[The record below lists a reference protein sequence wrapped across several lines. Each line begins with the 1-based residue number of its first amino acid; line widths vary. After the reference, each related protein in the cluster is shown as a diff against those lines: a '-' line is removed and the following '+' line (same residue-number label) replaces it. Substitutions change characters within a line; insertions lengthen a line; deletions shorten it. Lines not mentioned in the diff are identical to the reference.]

1 MEFKDLN
8 LASGIRALNEHMTGR
23 SYITGVEPTQNDLIV
38 FRAMSA
44 DCVKEKESINVKRWY
59 MHIKSFTNDEM
70 KAFPVAKEKIKVILP
85 PVCEV
90 KFTLTYGSF
99 LIVSVCV
106 LFFSLNGLSVSSMAT
121 APSITWSCYPVE
133 RLVEYNTI

>member
-59 MHIKSFTNDEM
+59 MHIKSFSNDEM
-70 KAFPVAKEKIKVILP
+70 KEFPAAEEKVKVVLP
-85 PVCEV
+85 PASEV
-90 KFTLTYGSF
+90 KFAVTH
-99 LIVSVCV
+99 
-106 LFFSLNGLSVSSMAT
+106 VSSF
-121 APSITWSCYPVE
+121 IV
-133 RLVEYNTI
+133 